1 MASARLME
9 RVLRIRRIE
18 EDQSR
23 RLLDLA
29 LAELAQ
35 LERALTEAKQRERAG
50 RQLIRMGAMS
60 GEVLDRVAGLEESR
74 SASRRALTLTSRIR
88 SAEDRVALLRQDYLG
103 RRTSRLQAQTLA
115 EAEAAREAA
124 TNQRRAQQS
133 LDDWY
138 LNRMRSD
145 DE

>member
-1 MASARLME
+1 MASPRLME

-35 LERALTEAKQRERAG
+35 LERALSEAKQRKRVG
-50 RQLIRMGAMS
+50 RELIRASAMS
-60 GEVLDRVAGLEESR
+60 GEMMDRVAGLEESR
-74 SASRRALTLTSRIR
+74 SAGRRALSLISCIR
-88 SAEDRVALLRQDYLG
+88 AAAERVALLRQDYLSK
-103 RRTSRLQAQTLA
+103 RTSRLQAETLA

-124 TNQRRAQQS
+124 MSQRHEQQS

-138 LNRMRSD
+138 LNRMRSEND
-145 DE
+145 

>member
-1 MASARLME
+1 MASPRLME

-18 EDQSR
+18 EDQCR

-35 LERALTEAKQRERAG
+35 LENALSLAKHRERAG
-50 RQLIRMGAMS
+50 RKLVRTSATS
-60 GEVLDRVAGLEESR
+60 GEVMDRVAGLEESR
-74 SASRRALTLTSRIR
+74 SAGRRALTLASRIR
-88 SAEDRVALLRQDYLG
+88 AAEDRVASLRQDYLG
-103 RRTSRLQAQTLA
+103 KRTGRLQAQTLA

-124 TNQRRAQQS
+124 TNLWHAQQS

-145 DE
+145 NE